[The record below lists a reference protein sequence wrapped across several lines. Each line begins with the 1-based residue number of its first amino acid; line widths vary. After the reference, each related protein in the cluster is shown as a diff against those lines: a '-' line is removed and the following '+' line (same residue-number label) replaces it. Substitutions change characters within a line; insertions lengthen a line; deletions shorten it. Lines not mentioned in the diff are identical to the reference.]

1 MYFIYTGKDCRERKE
16 LKHDMNAR
24 KQLWIAVI
32 CMTFVV
38 ILGTV
43 GFMTIEEISLFQ
55 AFWMTMITV
64 LTVGYGDAV
73 PVTQAGKVF
82 ALLIIPVGV
91 GIVTYAIGVVAA
103 MIIEGNLFHAVRR
116 KKMDKQIAQLQNHII
131 VCGCGRVGLQV
142 VHELQEKKIPFV
154 VVDKDESILEKEKL
168 LYVHGDATEDQVLHH
183 AGISKAAGLVA
194 IVANDAENVFIT
206 LTARGLNDAIKIV
219 ARAEKPETEDKLK
232 RAGANKVIN
241 PSSMA
246 GIHIAKGIANPLTVH
261 YIDTVLYGVEQ
272 SFVIEEIAV
281 GEGSILASKSLLESD
296 VRNQFDVTI
305 LAILRN
311 GDVIHNPTG
320 QEKLQEHD
328 MIIVFGSVEKLGQFE
343 KELQSKR

>member
-1 MYFIYTGKDCRERKE
+1 
-16 LKHDMNAR
+16 MNAR

-38 ILGTV
+38 ILGTI

-116 KKMDKQIAQLQNHII
+116 KKMDKQIAQLKNHII

-154 VVDKDESILEKEKL
+154 VVDKDESVLEKGKL
-168 LYVHGDATEDQVLHH
+168 LYIHGDATEDQVLHH
-183 AGISKAAGLVA
+183 AGISRAAGLVA

-219 ARAEKPETEDKLK
+219 ARSEKPETEEKLR

-261 YIDTVLYGVEQ
+261 YIDTVLYGIEQ
-272 SFVIEEIAV
+272 SFVIEEILV
-281 GEGSILASKSLLESD
+281 GKDSILVGKSLLESD

-311 GDVIHNPTG
+311 GDIIHNPTG

-328 MIIVFGSVEKLGQFE
+328 MIIVFGLVEKLKQFE
-343 KELQSKR
+343 KELQSTR

>member
-1 MYFIYTGKDCRERKE
+1 
-16 LKHDMNAR
+16 MNAR

-38 ILGTV
+38 ILGTL
-43 GFMTIEEISLFQ
+43 GFMAIEEISLFQ

-206 LTARGLNDAIKIV
+206 LTARGINDAIKIV

-261 YIDTVLYGVEQ
+261 YIDTVLYGMEQ

-281 GEGSILASKSLLESD
+281 GKGSILASKSLLESD

>member
-1 MYFIYTGKDCRERKE
+1 
-16 LKHDMNAR
+16 MNAR

-38 ILGTV
+38 ILGTL

-142 VHELQEKKIPFV
+142 VHELQEKNIPFV

-261 YIDTVLYGVEQ
+261 YIDTVLYGVDQ

-281 GEGSILASKSLLESD
+281 GKGSILASKSLLESD

-311 GDVIHNPTG
+311 GNVIHNPTG

>member
-1 MYFIYTGKDCRERKE
+1 
-16 LKHDMNAR
+16 MNAR

-38 ILGTV
+38 ILGTL
-43 GFMTIEEISLFQ
+43 GFMAIEEISLFQ

-168 LYVHGDATEDQVLHH
+168 LYVHGDATEDQALHH
-183 AGISKAAGLVA
+183 AGISKATGLVA

-281 GEGSILASKSLLESD
+281 GKGSILASKSLLESD

-320 QEKLQEHD
+320 QEKLREHD

>member
-1 MYFIYTGKDCRERKE
+1 
-16 LKHDMNAR
+16 MNAH

-38 ILGTV
+38 ILGTI

-116 KKMDKQIAQLQNHII
+116 KKMDKQIAQLKNHII

-142 VHELQEKKIPFV
+142 VHELQEKNIPFV

-168 LYVHGDATEDQVLHH
+168 LYIHGDATEDQVLHH

-219 ARAEKPETEDKLK
+219 ARAEKPETEEKLR

-261 YIDTVLYGVEQ
+261 YIDTVLYGIEQ
-272 SFVIEEIAV
+272 SFVIEEILV
-281 GEGSILASKSLLESD
+281 GKDSILVGKSLLESD

-311 GDVIHNPTG
+311 GDIIHNPTG

-328 MIIVFGSVEKLGQFE
+328 MIIVFGSVEKLRQFE
-343 KELQSKR
+343 KELQSTR

>member
-1 MYFIYTGKDCRERKE
+1 M
-16 LKHDMNAR
+16 KHDMNAR

-38 ILGTV
+38 ILGTL
-43 GFMTIEEISLFQ
+43 GFMAIEEISLFQ

-281 GEGSILASKSLLESD
+281 GKGSILASKSLLGSD

-311 GDVIHNPTG
+311 GNVIHNPTG

>member
-1 MYFIYTGKDCRERKE
+1 
-16 LKHDMNAR
+16 MNAR

-38 ILGTV
+38 ILGTI

-116 KKMDKQIAQLQNHII
+116 KKMDKQIAQLKNHII

-154 VVDKDESILEKEKL
+154 VVDKDESVLEKGKL
-168 LYVHGDATEDQVLHH
+168 LYIHGDATEDQVLHH

-219 ARAEKPETEDKLK
+219 ARSEKPETEEKLR

-261 YIDTVLYGVEQ
+261 YIDTVLYGIEQ
-272 SFVIEEIAV
+272 SFVIEEILV
-281 GEGSILASKSLLESD
+281 GKDSILVGKSLLESD
-296 VRNQFDVTI
+296 VRNQFNVTI

-311 GDVIHNPTG
+311 GDIIHNPTG

-328 MIIVFGSVEKLGQFE
+328 MIIVFGLVEKLKQFE
-343 KELQSKR
+343 KELQSTR

>member
-1 MYFIYTGKDCRERKE
+1 M
-16 LKHDMNAR
+16 KHDMNAR
-24 KQLWIAVI
+24 KQLRIAVV

-38 ILGTV
+38 ILGTL

-103 MIIEGNLFHAVRR
+103 IIIEGNLFHAVRR

-168 LYVHGDATEDQVLHH
+168 LYIHGDATEDQVLHH

-219 ARAEKPETEDKLK
+219 ARAEKQETEEKLR

-261 YIDTVLYGVEQ
+261 YIDTVLYGIEQ
-272 SFVIEEIAV
+272 SFVIEEISV
-281 GEGSILASKSLLESD
+281 GNDSILVNKSLLESD

-305 LAILRN
+305 LAILRS
-311 GDVIHNPTG
+311 GDIIHNPTG

-343 KELQSKR
+343 KELQSTR

>member
-1 MYFIYTGKDCRERKE
+1 
-16 LKHDMNAR
+16 MNAR

-38 ILGTV
+38 ILGTL

-64 LTVGYGDAV
+64 LTVGYGDVV
-73 PVTQAGKVF
+73 PVTQAGKFF

-91 GIVTYAIGVVAA
+91 GIVTYAMGVVAA

-116 KKMDKQIAQLQNHII
+116 KKMDKQIAQLQKHII

-154 VVDKDESILEKEKL
+154 VVDKDESIFEQEKL
-168 LYVHGDATEDQVLHH
+168 LYVHGDAAEDQVLHN

-219 ARAEKPETEDKLK
+219 ARAEKPETEEKLR

-261 YIDTVLYGVEQ
+261 YIDTVLYGIEQ
-272 SFVIEEIAV
+272 SFVIEEIQV
-281 GEGSILASKSLLESD
+281 GKDSILASKSLLESN

-305 LAILRN
+305 LAILRD
-311 GDVIHNPTG
+311 GDIIHNPTG

>member
-1 MYFIYTGKDCRERKE
+1 
-16 LKHDMNAR
+16 MNAR

-38 ILGTV
+38 ILGTL

-142 VHELQEKKIPFV
+142 VHELQEKNIPFV

-194 IVANDAENVFIT
+194 ILANDAENVFIT
-206 LTARGLNDAIKIV
+206 LTTRGLNDAIKIV

-261 YIDTVLYGVEQ
+261 YIDTVLYGVDQ

-281 GEGSILASKSLLESD
+281 GKGSILASKSLLESD
-296 VRNQFDVTI
+296 VRNKFDVTI

-311 GDVIHNPTG
+311 GNVIHNPTG

>member
-1 MYFIYTGKDCRERKE
+1 MS
-16 LKHDMNAR
+16 AR
-24 KQLWIAVI
+24 KQLWIAVV
-32 CMTFVV
+32 CMTSVV
-38 ILGTV
+38 ILGTL

-103 MIIEGNLFHAVRR
+103 IIIEGNLFHAVRR
-116 KKMDKQIAQLQNHII
+116 KKMDKQIAQLENHII

-168 LYVHGDATEDQVLHH
+168 LYIHGDATEDQVLHH

-219 ARAEKPETEDKLK
+219 AIAEKPETEEKLR

-261 YIDTVLYGVEQ
+261 YIDTVLYGIEQ
-272 SFVIEEIAV
+272 SFVIEEISV
-281 GEGSILASKSLLESD
+281 GNDSILVNKSLLESD

-305 LAILRN
+305 LAILRS
-311 GDVIHNPTG
+311 GDIIHNPTG

>member
-1 MYFIYTGKDCRERKE
+1 
-16 LKHDMNAR
+16 MNAR

-38 ILGTV
+38 ILGTI

-64 LTVGYGDAV
+64 LTVGYGDVV
-73 PVTQAGKVF
+73 PITQAGKFF

-91 GIVTYAIGVVAA
+91 GIVTYAMGVVAA

-116 KKMDKQIAQLQNHII
+116 KKMDKQIAQLQKHII

-154 VVDKDESILEKEKL
+154 VVDKDESIFEQEKL
-168 LYVHGDATEDQVLHH
+168 LYVHGDATEDQVLHN

-206 LTARGLNDAIKIV
+206 LTARGLNDTIKIV
-219 ARAEKPETEDKLK
+219 ARAEKPETEEKLR
-232 RAGANKVIN
+232 RAGVNKVIN
-241 PSSMA
+241 PSNMA

-261 YIDTVLYGVEQ
+261 YIDTVLYGIEQ
-272 SFVIEEIAV
+272 SFVIEEIQV
-281 GEGSILASKSLLESD
+281 GKDSILASKSLLESN

-305 LAILRN
+305 LAILRE
-311 GDVIHNPTG
+311 GYIIHNPTG

>member
-1 MYFIYTGKDCRERKE
+1 MKYG
-16 LKHDMNAR
+16 MNAR

-38 ILGTV
+38 ILGTI

-116 KKMDKQIAQLQNHII
+116 KKMDKQIAQLKNHII

-154 VVDKDESILEKEKL
+154 VVDKDESVLEKGKL
-168 LYVHGDATEDQVLHH
+168 LYIHGDATEDQVLHH
-183 AGISKAAGLVA
+183 AGISRAAGLVA

-219 ARAEKPETEDKLK
+219 ARSEKPETEEKLR

-261 YIDTVLYGVEQ
+261 YIDTVLYGIEQ
-272 SFVIEEIAV
+272 SFVIEEILV
-281 GEGSILASKSLLESD
+281 GKDSILVGKSLLESD

-311 GDVIHNPTG
+311 GDIIHNPTG

-328 MIIVFGSVEKLGQFE
+328 MIIVFGLVEKLKQFE
-343 KELQSKR
+343 KELQSTR

>member
-1 MYFIYTGKDCRERKE
+1 MD
-16 LKHDMNAR
+16 AR
-24 KQLWIAVI
+24 RQLCIAVI
-32 CMTFVV
+32 CMCFVV
-38 ILGTV
+38 VLGTI
-43 GFMTIEEISLFQ
+43 GFMVIEEISLFQ

-73 PVTQAGKVF
+73 PLTQAGKVF

-91 GIVTYAIGVVAA
+91 GIVTYAIRVVAA

-116 KKMDKQIAQLQNHII
+116 KKMDKQIAELQGHII

-142 VHELQEKKIPFV
+142 VHELQEKNIPFV
-154 VVDKDESILEKEKL
+154 VVDKEEAFLEKEKF
-168 LYVHGDATEDQVLHH
+168 LYVQGDATEDQVLHK
-183 AGISKAAGLVA
+183 AGITKAIGLVA

-206 LTARGLNDAIKIV
+206 LTARGLNGAIKIV
-219 ARAEKPETEDKLK
+219 ARAERPETEEKLR

-261 YIDTVLYGVEQ
+261 YIDTVLYGTEQ
-272 SFVIEEIAV
+272 SFAIEEV
-281 GEGSILASKSLLESD
+281 QMGGGSPLSGKTLIESNI
-296 VRNQFDVTI
+296 RNQFDVTI
-305 LAILRN
+305 LAILRDGN
-311 GDVIHNPTG
+311 VIHNPTG

-328 MIIVFGSVEKLGQFE
+328 MIIVFGPVEKLGQFE
-343 KELQSKR
+343 KELQSTR

>member
-1 MYFIYTGKDCRERKE
+1 
-16 LKHDMNAR
+16 MNAR

-38 ILGTV
+38 ILGTL
-43 GFMTIEEISLFQ
+43 GFMMIEEISLFQ

-261 YIDTVLYGVEQ
+261 YIDTVLYGMEQ
-272 SFVIEEIAV
+272 SFVIEEIEV
-281 GEGSILASKSLLESD
+281 GKGSILASKSLLESD

>member
-1 MYFIYTGKDCRERKE
+1 M
-16 LKHDMNAR
+16 KHDMNAR

-38 ILGTV
+38 ILGTL
-43 GFMTIEEISLFQ
+43 GFMAIEEISLFQ

-183 AGISKAAGLVA
+183 AGISKATGLVA

-281 GEGSILASKSLLESD
+281 GKGSILASKSLLESD

-320 QEKLQEHD
+320 QEKLREHD

>member
-1 MYFIYTGKDCRERKE
+1 MKY
-16 LKHDMNAR
+16 DMNAR

-38 ILGTV
+38 ILGTL

-64 LTVGYGDAV
+64 LTVGYGDAI

-261 YIDTVLYGVEQ
+261 YIDTILYGMEQ

-311 GDVIHNPTG
+311 GNVIHNPTG

>member
-1 MYFIYTGKDCRERKE
+1 
-16 LKHDMNAR
+16 MNAR

-142 VHELQEKKIPFV
+142 VNELQEKKIPFV

-168 LYVHGDATEDQVLHH
+168 LYIHGDATEDQVLHH

-281 GEGSILASKSLLESD
+281 GKGSILASKSLLESD

-311 GDVIHNPTG
+311 GNVIHNPTG

>member
-1 MYFIYTGKDCRERKE
+1 M
-16 LKHDMNAR
+16 KHDMNAR

-38 ILGTV
+38 ILGTL
-43 GFMTIEEISLFQ
+43 GFMAIEEISLFQ

-103 MIIEGNLFHAVRR
+103 MIVEGNLFHAVRR

-154 VVDKDESILEKEKL
+154 VVDKDESILEKEKI

-311 GDVIHNPTG
+311 GNVIHNPTG

-343 KELQSKR
+343 KELQSMR

>member
-1 MYFIYTGKDCRERKE
+1 
-16 LKHDMNAR
+16 MNAR

-38 ILGTV
+38 ILGTI

-116 KKMDKQIAQLQNHII
+116 KKMDKQIAQLKNHII

-168 LYVHGDATEDQVLHH
+168 LYIHGDATEDQVLHH

-219 ARAEKPETEDKLK
+219 ARAEKPETEEKLR

-261 YIDTVLYGVEQ
+261 YIDTVLYGIEQ
-272 SFVIEEIAV
+272 SFVIEEILV
-281 GEGSILASKSLLESD
+281 GKDSILVGKSLLESD

-311 GDVIHNPTG
+311 GDIIHNPTG

-328 MIIVFGSVEKLGQFE
+328 MIIVFGSVEKLRQFE
-343 KELQSKR
+343 KELQSTR

>member
-1 MYFIYTGKDCRERKE
+1 
-16 LKHDMNAR
+16 MNAR

-38 ILGTV
+38 ILGTL

-73 PVTQAGKVF
+73 PITQAGKVF

-219 ARAEKPETEDKLK
+219 ARAEKPETEEKLR

-311 GDVIHNPTG
+311 GNVIHNPTG

>member
-1 MYFIYTGKDCRERKE
+1 
-16 LKHDMNAR
+16 MNAR

-38 ILGTV
+38 ILGTL
-43 GFMTIEEISLFQ
+43 GFMMIEEISLFQ

-103 MIIEGNLFHAVRR
+103 MIVEGNLFHAVRR

-142 VHELQEKKIPFV
+142 IHELQEKKIPFV

>member
-1 MYFIYTGKDCRERKE
+1 MS
-16 LKHDMNAR
+16 AR
-24 KQLWIAVI
+24 KQLWIAVV
-32 CMTFVV
+32 CMTSVV
-38 ILGTV
+38 ILGTL

-82 ALLIIPVGV
+82 ALLIIPIGV

-116 KKMDKQIAQLQNHII
+116 KKMDKQIAQLENHII

-154 VVDKDESILEKEKL
+154 VVDKDESILEQEKL
-168 LYVHGDATEDQVLHH
+168 LYVHGDATEDQVLHN

-194 IVANDAENVFIT
+194 IVANDA
-206 LTARGLNDAIKIV
+206 IKIV
-219 ARAEKPETEDKLK
+219 ARAEKPETEEKLR

-246 GIHIAKGIANPLTVH
+246 GIHIAEGIANPLTVH

-272 SFVIEEIAV
+272 SFVIEETLV
-281 GEGSILASKSLLESD
+281 GKDSILIGKSLLESD

-305 LAILRN
+305 LAILRD
-311 GDVIHNPTG
+311 GDIIHNPTG
-320 QEKLQEHD
+320 QENLQEHD

>member
-1 MYFIYTGKDCRERKE
+1 
-16 LKHDMNAR
+16 MNAR

-38 ILGTV
+38 ILGTL
-43 GFMTIEEISLFQ
+43 GFMTIEGISLFQ

-73 PVTQAGKVF
+73 PITQAGKVF

-219 ARAEKPETEDKLK
+219 ARAEKPETEEKLR

-311 GDVIHNPTG
+311 GNVIHNPTG

>member
-1 MYFIYTGKDCRERKE
+1 M
-16 LKHDMNAR
+16 
-24 KQLWIAVI
+24 
-32 CMTFVV
+32 
-38 ILGTV
+38 
-43 GFMTIEEISLFQ
+43 
-55 AFWMTMITV
+55 
-64 LTVGYGDAV
+64 
-73 PVTQAGKVF
+73 
-82 ALLIIPVGV
+82 
-91 GIVTYAIGVVAA
+91 GVVAA

-116 KKMDKQIAQLQNHII
+116 KKMDKQIAQLQKHII

-154 VVDKDESILEKEKL
+154 VVDKDESIFEQEKL
-168 LYVHGDATEDQVLHH
+168 LYVHGDATEDQVLHN

-206 LTARGLNDAIKIV
+206 LTARGLNGAIKIV
-219 ARAEKPETEDKLK
+219 ARAEKPETEEKLR

-261 YIDTVLYGVEQ
+261 YIDTVLYGIEQ
-272 SFVIEEIAV
+272 SFVIEEIQV
-281 GEGSILASKSLLESD
+281 GKDSILASKSLLESN

-305 LAILRN
+305 LAILRD
-311 GDVIHNPTG
+311 GDIIHNPTG

>member
-1 MYFIYTGKDCRERKE
+1 
-16 LKHDMNAR
+16 MNAR

-38 ILGTV
+38 ILGTI

-73 PVTQAGKVF
+73 PVTQVGKVF

-91 GIVTYAIGVVAA
+91 GIGIVTYAIGVVAA

-168 LYVHGDATEDQVLHH
+168 LYIHGDATEDQVLHH

-219 ARAEKPETEDKLK
+219 ARAEKPETEEKLR

-261 YIDTVLYGVEQ
+261 YIDTVLYGIEQ
-272 SFVIEEIAV
+272 SFVIEEILV
-281 GEGSILASKSLLESD
+281 GKDTILVGKSLLESD

-311 GDVIHNPTG
+311 GDIIHNPTG

-328 MIIVFGSVEKLGQFE
+328 MIIVFGSVEKLRQFE

>member
-1 MYFIYTGKDCRERKE
+1 
-16 LKHDMNAR
+16 MNAR
-24 KQLWIAVI
+24 KQLWIAVV

-38 ILGTV
+38 ILGTL

-103 MIIEGNLFHAVRR
+103 IIIEGNLFHAVRR

-142 VHELQEKKIPFV
+142 VHELQEKEIPFV

-168 LYVHGDATEDQVLHH
+168 LYIHGDATEDQVLHH

-219 ARAEKPETEDKLK
+219 ARAEKQETEEKLR

-261 YIDTVLYGVEQ
+261 YIDTVLYGIEQ
-272 SFVIEEIAV
+272 SFVIEEISV
-281 GEGSILASKSLLESD
+281 GNDSILVNKSLLESD

-305 LAILRN
+305 LAILRS
-311 GDVIHNPTG
+311 GDIIHNPTG

-343 KELQSKR
+343 KELQSTR

>member
-1 MYFIYTGKDCRERKE
+1 M
-16 LKHDMNAR
+16 KHGMNAH

-38 ILGTV
+38 ILGTI

-116 KKMDKQIAQLQNHII
+116 KKMDKQIAQLKNHII

-142 VHELQEKKIPFV
+142 VHELQEKNIPFV

-168 LYVHGDATEDQVLHH
+168 LYIHGDATEDQVLHH

-219 ARAEKPETEDKLK
+219 ARAEKPETEEKLR

-261 YIDTVLYGVEQ
+261 YIDTVLYGIEQ
-272 SFVIEEIAV
+272 SFVIEEILV
-281 GEGSILASKSLLESD
+281 GKDSILVGKSLLESD

-311 GDVIHNPTG
+311 GDIIHNPTG

-328 MIIVFGSVEKLGQFE
+328 MIIVFGSVEKLRQFE
-343 KELQSKR
+343 KELQSTR